1 MSGLVLHLIM
11 IVIQVVIR
19 MMVPMVVMAG
29 LMFMNWILISNFS
42 VILIYLLV
50 VTLDLIVICDSVSHW
65 DCSFV
70 SDLWIHDFG
79 IEFL

>member
-11 IVIQVVIR
+11 IVIQIVIR

-29 LMFMNWILISNFS
+29 LMFMNWVLISNFS

-50 VTLDLIVICDSVSHW
+50 VTLEI
-65 DCSFV
+65 
-70 SDLWIHDFG
+70 
-79 IEFL
+79 